1 MLIILITINLLSIL
15 PFSLAANICY
25 LPDGST
31 NKDVPCDP
39 NAPVTQCCG
48 TRDACLSN
56 GLCILSASNNT
67 GISYARGT
75 CTDRS
80 WSSPLCPQ
88 QCQLNLDTPT
98 NQSAYDFR
106 SGGVQVWQCGSQGYA
121 RDAAYC
127 CESEAEK
134 TRCCSTSSAVFTLL
148 AATIGAST
156 SVSTSSSTPITSTS
170 RSSSTGPTAS
180 ASRTESGA
188 ATTSSTAPLAG
199 ESKSNSK
206 AIGIGVGVG
215 GAVLIIIAA
224 GIVFFIRKKK
234 RQRTAADKIHA
245 NELPDSAIARRNKHP
260 VEVWTQ
266 PQELPTQTSPAAVW
280 ELPAETQR
288 GSNVGRRGG

>member
-1 MLIILITINLLSIL
+1 MLLILITINLFSVL

-121 RDAAYC
+121 REAAYC
-127 CESEAEK
+127 CESDAEK
-134 TRCCSTSSAVFTLL
+134 TRCCSTSSAVFTLQ
-148 AATIGAST
+148 AAVIGAST
-156 SVSTSSSTPITSTS
+156 SVSTSSSAPITSTS

-180 ASRTESGA
+180 ASRSESGA
-188 ATTSSTAPLAG
+188 APSLSASLGG
-199 ESKSNSK
+199 ESKTNSK

-215 GAVLIIIAA
+215 GAVLLIIIAA
-224 GIVFFIRKKK
+224 GVVFFIRKKK
-234 RQRTAADKIHA
+234 RQATTGDKSHM
-245 NELPDSAIARRNKHP
+245 NELPDSAVARQSKHP

-266 PQELPTQTSPAAVW
+266 PQELPTQNSPAAVW
-280 ELPAETQR
+280 ELPADAQR
-288 GSNVGRRGG
+288 GSNIGRRAG